1 MFVVKLVR
9 ISIDTTAL
17 LFWSIHSQ
25 CYNTPSCMI
34 TKARNYLNIVG
45 KFYLLSYIK
54 IENTSPIFIVGQLIP
69 LMCKPFAA
77 FPFPDA
83 LVIVNINLHPL
94 VCCQFW
100 IKPKRCFRCL
110 SSVRCHK
117 GSSLNNNFIVR
128 NAIYCCFQWYLL
140 AVRSKNILHF
150 RSGRQ
155 FS

>member
-34 TKARNYLNIVG
+34 TKARNYLNFVG
-45 KFYLLSYIK
+45 KFYLLSNTL
-54 IENTSPIFIVGQLIP
+54 IENTSPIFICGQLIP
-69 LMCKPFAA
+69 LLCKPFAA
-77 FPFPDA
+77 FTFPDA

-128 NAIYCCFQWYLL
+128 NAIYCCFQRYLL
-140 AVRSKNILHF
+140 AVRT
-150 RSGRQ
+150 
-155 FS
+155 

>member
-1 MFVVKLVR
+1 
-9 ISIDTTAL
+9 
-17 LFWSIHSQ
+17 
-25 CYNTPSCMI
+25 MI
-34 TKARNYLNIVG
+34 TKAWSCLNVVG
-45 KFYLLSYIK
+45 KFFPMSYTQ
-54 IENTSPIFIVGQLIP
+54 IENTSPILIGRKLIP

-128 NAIYCCFQWYLL
+128 NAIYCCFQRYLL
-140 AVRSKNILHF
+140 AVRTQNILHF